1 MTRVATSVTKNGAA
15 QTGNTTTYSYK
26 WWGGAVQSK
35 TSYVSGG
42 TTNSSTFY
50 YDESGHLTSVYV
62 QDGRARTISFIN
74 DANGQILQ
82 RDEVDNQSGGDPRE
96 LHFYFNG
103 LRVGDISNNGTS
115 DVDYVA
121 SLWQHIAVPGA
132 GAFRNGS
139 TYATSYAD
147 FDQSYDPINGLNYE
161 SAATRY
167 TVAAGD
173 TLESIALSLWGDAS
187 YWYLIA
193 DANGLDGTETLVT
206 GQSLIVPNKV
216 HNSHNNADTYKVYDP
231 NEAIGDTMPTAAKP
245 PQKQK
250 NRQSMGMAGVSMVGV
265 ARIELA
271 SHAMS
276 TKPETEKWGISAA
289 FIN

>member
-1 MTRVATSVTKNGAA
+1 M
-15 QTGNTTTYSYK
+15 
-26 WWGGAVQSK
+26 
-35 TSYVSGG
+35 
-42 TTNSSTFY
+42 
-50 YDESGHLTSVYV
+50 
-62 QDGRARTISFIN
+62 
-74 DANGQILQ
+74 
-82 RDEVDNQSGGDPRE
+82 DNQSGGDPRE